1 MLFLNQSREA
11 SSESWKE
18 GYPNTGCCSRWSRKQ
33 NKTLHSK
40 PQWSQTYQIWVN
52 EHAKAWWQNTQNVKK
67 NLMMSHCLPWSACI
81 FQPNIWM
88 KQGWRE
94 VGASFVPS
102 SLRQLKLNELLNS
115 SPYPNHSTLV
125 KCLGRTSKSSVW
137 KNAWQSG
144 THIYLGRLSAPSCT
158 TALPFS
164 LISVTERERER
175 DHQNYVDC
183 SQTSSCVWWS
193 DHCFVF
199 PPTKLPVKKCPIYGN
214 WSYSCWLISIL
225 KDCNLY
231 IIL

>member
-1 MLFLNQSREA
+1 
-11 SSESWKE
+11 
-18 GYPNTGCCSRWSRKQ
+18 
-33 NKTLHSK
+33 
-40 PQWSQTYQIWVN
+40 
-52 EHAKAWWQNTQNVKK
+52 
-67 NLMMSHCLPWSACI
+67 MSHCLPWSACI

-94 VGASFVPS
+94 VGASFVSS

-175 DHQNYVDC
+175 P
-183 SQTSSCVWWS
+183 SE
-193 DHCFVF
+193 
-199 PPTKLPVKKCPIYGN
+199 L
-214 WSYSCWLISIL
+214 CWLFTNILMCLVKWPLFCVSSHKTACQKVPHIWKLELQLLAYQHFERLQSIYHSLELRISTVGWSET
-225 KDCNLY
+225 
-231 IIL
+231 